1 MTTEAMG
8 HVPQSGRMMLP
19 ALFFSRFITG
29 IPGIIS
35 TLLLIE
41 IGNSFGSSIGITG
54 QISTASSILRFVVA
68 LIMGFLSVRYSH
80 KTLLIGGL
88 TLYVISAL
96 GCCVSVNLGMLM
108 LSFTLT
114 GAAFA
119 IINPM
124 TSTIVGENIPK
135 EKRTTAMGW
144 LIAGA
149 STSYL
154 LGTLIVSRI
163 AGIGGWRLTFQ
174 GFMIPISILG
184 IILAYF
190 FIPKGE
196 SVENETSQMSAEPF
210 RAVLFQ
216 RSAISCLFG
225 TLFRMSAFTAILSY
239 SVSFLRQQ
247 FLISRDFSSIVLTV
261 MALTYTAGSLI
272 AGRFVN
278 KFGRKIVASFALALG
293 SGLII
298 VFMSS
303 SILWMS
309 LITVIT
315 GLLFIGMSV
324 SAGQSLN
331 LEQVPEY
338 RGTMMSL
345 TSAFGGVGSALGAG
359 VGGYLLLVT
368 NWSIMAI
375 TFGLSGIIG
384 ATIMYLFAID
394 PLFRK

>member
-1 MTTEAMG
+1 
-8 HVPQSGRMMLP
+8 
-19 ALFFSRFITG
+19 
-29 IPGIIS
+29 
-35 TLLLIE
+35 
-41 IGNSFGSSIGITG
+41 
-54 QISTASSILRFVVA
+54 
-68 LIMGFLSVRYSH
+68 
-80 KTLLIGGL
+80 
-88 TLYVISAL
+88 
-96 GCCVSVNLGMLM
+96 
-108 LSFTLT
+108 
-114 GAAFA
+114 
-119 IINPM
+119 
-124 TSTIVGENIPK
+124 
-135 EKRTTAMGW
+135 
-144 LIAGA
+144 
-149 STSYL
+149 
-154 LGTLIVSRI
+154 
-163 AGIGGWRLTFQ
+163 
-174 GFMIPISILG
+174 
-184 IILAYF
+184 
-190 FIPKGE
+190 
-196 SVENETSQMSAEPF
+196 
-210 RAVLFQ
+210 
-216 RSAISCLFG
+216 
-225 TLFRMSAFTAILSY
+225 
-239 SVSFLRQQ
+239 
-247 FLISRDFSSIVLTV
+247 